1 MKISGNVFIVTG
13 GGSGL
18 GAATVKA
25 LAQQG
30 ATVVIVDLDVTR
42 GQAVASET
50 GGVFWKTDVSDE
62 ANVKEMYAFASGLGK
77 LRGLVNCAGIA
88 PAEKV
93 IGKSGIHALSSFMR
107 TMQIN
112 VGGTFNL
119 LRLAADIMASQDPV
133 ETGERGVI
141 INTAS
146 IAAFDGQIG
155 QAAYAAS
162 KGAIV
167 SMTLPLARELAR
179 FGIRVMTI
187 APGIMET
194 PMLLAMPPEV
204 QKALGDAVPFPPRM
218 GKPDEFAGLVEYI
231 LGNAYLNGDV
241 IRLDGAIRMPPK

>member
-18 GAATVKA
+18 GAATGKA

-30 ATVVIVDLDVTR
+30 ATVVIVDLDVTK
-42 GQAVASET
+42 GQAVATET

-62 ANVKEMYAFASGLGK
+62 ASVKEMYAFASGLGK
-77 LRGLVNCAGIA
+77 LRGAVNCAGIA

-119 LRLAADIMASQDPV
+119 LRLAADIMASQEPV

-167 SMTLPLARELAR
+167 SMTLPLARELAWELPSGR
-179 FGIRVMTI
+179 CC
-187 APGIMET
+187 
-194 PMLLAMPPEV
+194 LAISAM
-204 QKALGDAVPFPPRM
+204 KSLFPPVPHSSGLAR
-218 GKPDEFAGLVEYI
+218 GHRLTTPRAAGT
-231 LGNAYLNGDV
+231 
-241 IRLDGAIRMPPK
+241 PKTTAPAPAPVAAD